1 MSSFT
6 ATTELRPDRQLLLT
20 IQPAPEEVQREL
32 RKAANKV
39 AGQYRIP
46 GFRKGKAPY
55 HIIVQQFGL
64 ANLYSEFVDDMG
76 QQLFMEAIEREG
88 IKPYAQSSLADIK
101 LEPLTFQLLVPLE
114 PEVKL
119 GDYRSLRMEKPA
131 PAVDEAAVDAR
142 INQLLE
148 EYSSWG
154 AVDRPSQYG
163 DLMTIDVRSVI
174 PASADGGDEI
184 LVLDETD
191 WDVTPD
197 QENPMEP
204 PGFDEELLGLKT
216 GDTKEFVLG
225 WPADSQSIYAGKE
238 ATFTVSVT
246 DVEAYDKPA
255 LDDDFAQ
262 LVGPDFATLDDLK
275 RSIRESLEAD
285 QASSAQNKFVN
296 DLLDAVVA
304 MSELNYPPV
313 VIADQIDGMVQETDQ
328 RLRQMGIDGI
338 ESFLQRTGQSMEQY
352 RAGIEPQAKEIALRN
367 LVLSE
372 IIRAEQL
379 RVSDEELAARAA
391 RIASQDF
398 SEVEDSEEVED
409 IEDADEADTDES
421 DIEATDD
428 TEDTGEADA
437 GGHGDEIN
445 SVVEFFTQGGGR
457 NMLLSQMLTEK
468 AIDRV
473 LAIARGEEIPALAT
487 DNAPTVA
494 DDSATAG
501 SAADAA
507 SA

>member
-6 ATTELRPDRQLLLT
+6 VTTELRPDRQLAMT
-20 IQPAPEEVQREL
+20 IQAAPEDVQREL

-39 AGQYRIP
+39 ASQYRIP

-64 ANLYSEFVDDMG
+64 PNLYGEFVDDMG
-76 QQLFMEAIEREG
+76 QKLFMEAIEREG
-88 IKPYAQSSLADIK
+88 IKPYAQSSLEEIK

-119 GDYRSLRMEKPA
+119 GDYRSLRMDKPA

-142 INQLLE
+142 INQLLD

-174 PASADGGDEI
+174 PASTEGDDEI
-184 LVLDETD
+184 VVLDETD

-204 PGFDEELLGLKT
+204 PGFDEELLGLQT
-216 GDTKEFVLG
+216 GVAKEFVLG
-225 WPADSQSIYAGKE
+225 WPADSQSVYAGKE
-238 ATFTVSVT
+238 ATFSVNVKK
-246 DVEAYDKPA
+246 VEAYDKPA
-255 LDDDFAQ
+255 LDDNFAQ
-262 LVGPDFATLDDLK
+262 LVGPDFATLDELK
-275 RSIRESLEAD
+275 RSIREGLEAD
-285 QASSAQNKFVN
+285 QVSSLQNKYATDV
-296 DLLDAVVA
+296 LDAVVA

-313 VIADQIDGMVQETDQ
+313 VIEDQIDGMVQETDQ

-338 ESFLQRTGQSMEQY
+338 ESYLQRIGQSMEQY
-352 RAGIEPQAKEIALRN
+352 RAGIAPQAKSVALRN

-372 IIRAEQL
+372 IIRVEQL
-379 RVSDEELAARAA
+379 LVSGEELTERAR
-391 RIASQDF
+391 RIAGQDF
-398 SEVEDSEEVED
+398 SDEKDFDPAEEVD
-409 IEDADEADTDES
+409 DTDAF
-421 DIEATDD
+421 DTDAP
-428 TEDTGEADA
+428 GAD
-437 GGHGDEIN
+437 GHSEHDHSEHDHSEEIN

-468 AIDRV
+468 AVELV
-473 LAIARGEEIPALAT
+473 LAIARGEEIPVLVVDDASA
-487 DNAPTVA
+487 AAA
-494 DDSATAG
+494 DEST
-501 SAADAA
+501 AADAA

>member
-1 MSSFT
+1 
-6 ATTELRPDRQLLLT
+6 
-20 IQPAPEEVQREL
+20 
-32 RKAANKV
+32 
-39 AGQYRIP
+39 
-46 GFRKGKAPY
+46 
-55 HIIVQQFGL
+55 
-64 ANLYSEFVDDMG
+64 
-76 QQLFMEAIEREG
+76 
-88 IKPYAQSSLADIK
+88 
-101 LEPLTFQLLVPLE
+101 
-114 PEVKL
+114 
-119 GDYRSLRMEKPA
+119 
-131 PAVDEAAVDAR
+131 
-142 INQLLE
+142 
-148 EYSSWG
+148 
-154 AVDRPSQYG
+154 
-163 DLMTIDVRSVI
+163 
-174 PASADGGDEI
+174 
-184 LVLDETD
+184 
-191 WDVTPD
+191 
-197 QENPMEP
+197 
-204 PGFDEELLGLKT
+204 
-216 GDTKEFVLG
+216 
-225 WPADSQSIYAGKE
+225 
-238 ATFTVSVT
+238 
-246 DVEAYDKPA
+246 
-255 LDDDFAQ
+255 
-262 LVGPDFATLDDLK
+262 
-275 RSIRESLEAD
+275 
-285 QASSAQNKFVN
+285 
-296 DLLDAVVA
+296 
-304 MSELNYPPV
+304 
-313 VIADQIDGMVQETDQ
+313 
-328 RLRQMGIDGI
+328 QMGIDGI

-428 TEDTGEADA
+428 TEDTGETDA